1 MSTRESRKAAEIL
14 DEEVY
19 KTAIQNAKSRMKDE
33 WATAS
38 SPQQREAL
46 WHQYQAVEGVS
57 RELRIIRDKGKA
69 NRTET

>member
-1 MSTRESRKAAEIL
+1 MTDYRSRKAAEIL
-14 DEEVY
+14 SEEVY
-19 KTAIQNAKSRMKDE
+19 TDAVKNAKSRMKDE

-46 WHQYQAVEGVS
+46 WHQYQAIEGVS

-69 NRTET
+69 NRQEQ